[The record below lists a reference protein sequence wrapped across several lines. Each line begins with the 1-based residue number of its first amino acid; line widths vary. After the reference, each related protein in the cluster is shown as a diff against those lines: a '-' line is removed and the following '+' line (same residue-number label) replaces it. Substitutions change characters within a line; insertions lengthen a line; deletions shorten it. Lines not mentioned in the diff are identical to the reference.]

1 MAWDIDR
8 TKQLLLDAATAEFS
22 AHGLAGAR
30 VDRIAASA
38 GVNKERI
45 YQYFGNK
52 EQLFGTVISN
62 QVALIMDAVPITG
75 TGIDAIVDYAGRV
88 FDYQCEHRE
97 LARLTMWE
105 GLELD
110 APVAEKSRRERS
122 ASKVDL
128 VLAAEPSLTRE
139 QAEDV
144 LLTIL
149 TLADGYQALPNLDRL
164 YTGTTGTDPARRKR
178 RRDNITATV
187 RASVLELTGR
197 TGE

>member
-1 MAWDIDR
+1 MAWDTER
-8 TKQLLLDAATAEFS
+8 TKQLLLDAATTEFS
-22 AHGLAGAR
+22 ARGLAGAR

-52 EQLFGTVISN
+52 EQLFGTVITN

-75 TGIDAIVDYAGRV
+75 TGVEAIVDYAGRV

-110 APVAEKSRRERS
+110 SPVAEQSRRERS

-164 YTGTTGTDPARRKR
+164 YTGSTGSDPARRR
-178 RRDNITATV
+178 RRRENIVATV
-187 RASVLELTGR
+187 RSTLLELTGR
-197 TGE
+197 AGE

>member
-1 MAWDIDR
+1 MAWDTER

-22 AHGLAGAR
+22 ARGLAGAR

-52 EQLFGTVISN
+52 EQLFGTVITN

-75 TGIDAIVDYAGRV
+75 VGIDAIVDYAGRV

-110 APVAEKSRRERS
+110 SPVAEQSRRERS

-164 YTGTTGTDPARRKR
+164 YTGATATDPVR
-178 RRDNITATV
+178 RRRRRENITTTV
-187 RASVLELTGR
+187 RSTLLELTGR
-197 TGE
+197 SDG